1 LKGGELL
8 KKSIRKFAIYLTTAL
23 FLLSAILCFQ
33 PAALADPAPSPGD
46 YIVVEMDN
54 AKLVMVT
61 PGGVRTEIYSFAA
74 GTMPRNVAID
84 GAGDYIVTETDKLVK
99 VTPGGVR
106 TEIYSFAGGFPIG
119 VAVDGAG
126 DYIVT
131 EYYANKLVKVTP
143 GGVRTEIYS
152 FAAGTGPIGV
162 AIDGAGDYIVVED
175 ATDKLVKVTP
185 GGVRTEIYSFADDGN
200 PNGVAIDG
208 RGDYIVTQEG
218 GDKLVKVTPGGVR
231 TEIYSFAAGTYP
243 YGVAIVPAPTGEHDV
258 EAVSQTVSDTW
269 VMAGDIVSIDVTV
282 LNSGD
287 FKETF
292 DLTCYYDSVLLGI
305 VLVVD
310 LDPGDTRVVT
320 FTWDTAG
327 VLEGEYE
334 ITAMADP
341 SDVII
346 EVDEANNLCTM
357 PLTITVVTPEP
368 AASFFWNPNPGQ
380 VREPVLFNALDSID
394 LDGSIVNYAWN
405 FGDRSTGFGPTP
417 VHTYKRAKKYTVTL
431 TVTDNDGYTD
441 TITQDISITRSTPEE
456 DEKTYF
462 YSPDGEWTIDELS
475 YIIYNDDGTIHS
487 SQFLLS
493 GTMWKGTFPAEQWAD
508 FTCVETITNYYNK
521 AGVLKYTK
529 RNQVLLL
536 TEGSSTLTIEANIKL
551 DPNIP
556 IEFQSGTWVVVGG
569 TGDYAGARGRG
580 EYHWNF
586 QFYGTIG

>member
-84 GAGDYIVTETDKLVK
+84 GAGDYIVTETGKLVK

-152 FAAGTGPIGV
+152 FAAGTGPRGV
-162 AIDGAGDYIVVED
+162 AIDGAGDYIVTERG
-175 ATDKLVKVTP
+175 TGKLVKVTP
-185 GGVRTEIYSFADDGN
+185 GGVRTEIYSFADGN
-200 PNGVAIDG
+200 PIGVAIDG
-208 RGDYIVTQEG
+208 GGDYIVTQEG

-536 TEGSSTLTIEANIKL
+536 SEGSSTLTIEANIKL

-569 TGDYAGARGRG
+569 TDDYAGAKGRG